1 MMRAILIIT
10 ALITVTE
17 MAPTPTNM
25 TTVIAAIEEATN
37 INHYCRLHA
46 EDPRCQAE
54 LEQGDEGDKP
64 STVDNQESPWAPLG
78 RLVKTFLPVII
89 GPFMPFVNLHL

>member
-10 ALITVTE
+10 ALITVTK

-37 INHYCRLHA
+37 INHYC
-46 EDPRCQAE
+46 EDTSTPRTQDAKQN
-54 LEQGDEGDKP
+54 LTKGTKGTNRPQTTTKNP
-64 STVDNQESPWAPLG
+64 RG
-78 RLVKTFLPVII
+78 RHWGGWLR
-89 GPFMPFVNLHL
+89 PFFRSS

>member
-1 MMRAILIIT
+1 MMRTILIIT
-10 ALITVTE
+10 ALITVTK
-17 MAPTPTNM
+17 MAPTPANI

-37 INHYCRLHA
+37 IQHYCRLHT

-54 LEQGDEGDKP
+54 LDQGDEGDQL
-64 STVDNQESPWAPLG
+64 STDNNQESPWAPLG

-89 GPFMPFVNLHL
+89 GPFVPFVNLQL